1 MSASSQFPSSM
12 RAWTYSRRGHPHD
25 VLSLQNVP
33 TPSSTLAPNDVLVRI
48 SYAAL
53 NPVSYVLM
61 QLVPAFVRKSPFI
74 PEVDFSGVIEATGSG
89 VSADVRCGAKVF
101 GILPP
106 PLQFKN
112 GAGALAEYL
121 VLPENLTVSKPK
133 DMALD
138 EAAGLALVGC
148 TALQVLE
155 NSKLKA
161 GDSVLVNGGSGGT
174 GLAIIQLAKDM
185 VGKEGRVVA
194 TCSGGN
200 VDMVKRLGAD
210 DVVDY
215 TKHDALHEHLRAEY
229 TSTPFDA
236 IIDTVGVQPL
246 YTHSPAYLK
255 ADGLFLNIGSGF
267 GKDTSVGSLLSVM
280 WSMIQNLLWPKL
292 LGGTPR
298 SYSFISAAPD
308 SKQLGKLKR
317 LAEEGKLKMPVDS
330 LWSMEDGLKAY
341 ERIKSRRAK
350 GKVIIKVQEA

>member
-1 MSASSQFPSSM
+1 MSGSIQYPSSM
-12 RAWTYSRRGHPHD
+12 RAWTYNRRGPPHD

-53 NPVSYVLM
+53 NPVGYVLM
-61 QLVPAFVRKSPFI
+61 QLVPASVRKSPFI

-89 VSADVRCGAKVF
+89 VRADVRRGAEVF
-101 GILPP
+101 GVLPP
-106 PLQFKN
+106 PLQKN

-121 VLPENLTVSKPK
+121 VLSESLTVPKPK
-133 DMALD
+133 NMALD

-148 TALQVLE
+148 TALQILE
-155 NSKLKA
+155 NSRLKT
-161 GDSVLVNGGSGGT
+161 GDSVLINGGSGGT

-185 VGKEGRVVA
+185 LGKEGRVIA

-210 DVVDY
+210 DVIDY
-215 TKHDALHEHLRAEY
+215 TKHDALHEHLRAKY
-229 TSTPFDA
+229 TSRPFDA

-280 WSMIQNLLWPKL
+280 WSMTQNLLWPKL

-298 SYSFISAAPD
+298 SYSFINAAPN
-308 SKQLGKLKR
+308 SKQLGILKR
-317 LAEEGKLKMPVDS
+317 LVEEGKLKMPVDS
-330 LWSMEDGLKAY
+330 LWSMEDGLKVSDSHNA
-341 ERIKSRRAK
+341 IL
-350 GKVIIKVQEA
+350 